1 MAKEVSSTGPGTI
14 TPRWEKGESGNPNG
28 RPVGAK
34 SWSTVI
40 REMVDDPDFEI
51 KFKDGTSRKWPAKVM
66 TEVMIRKA
74 ASGDVQAVNFLA
86 KYHIG
91 EKLDITSMGEKLE
104 LPAVYLPERKND

>member
-1 MAKEVSSTGPGTI
+1 MPHRFKPGEVA
-14 TPRWEKGESGNPNG
+14 NPKG

-51 KFKDGTSRKWPAKVM
+51 KFRDGTTRKWPAKVM

-74 ASGDVQAVNFLA
+74 ASGDVQAFNSLA

-91 EKLDITSMGEKLE
+91 DKLDVTSQGDKIQ
-104 LPAVYLPERKND
+104 LPAVYLPERKEGGEASGTE